1 MRTRI
6 GIVGAG
12 GVADRIHLPAC
23 KAASNI
29 EVVGI
34 CDPNAAARENIS
46 KKFGVAGVYSSLDQ
60 MLQQVRPDALIVG
73 TPPDSHFD
81 ICRQGLEFGAHVFCE
96 KPFMATLEEADQ
108 IIDLATQRNLLLRI
122 NNQYRFMTFYAE
134 TKRRLLEG
142 EFGRV
147 FYIQCWQQMFHP
159 PEKET
164 NWRSQLTQYVLYEF
178 GTHALDLVSFFFDA
192 LPVSVNANMPRGR
205 AEYNADVLV
214 QMSLRF
220 PEERL
225 ATFSFNRVSHAP
237 EKYLEMRL
245 DCEKASLRISL
256 GGVAKVSIEWAGNAG
271 RFVTR
276 WGLLKGGQA
285 RAEVGGRPSTYC
297 SSRHGEFATATARH
311 LERFVAEM
319 REPVR
324 PTENAAHAREM
335 LRLVFAGYESAASG
349 ETVWLQAPRGA

>member
-23 KAASNI
+23 KEVSDI
-29 EVVGI
+29 EVVGV
-34 CDPNAAARENIS
+34 CDPNASARDGMAR
-46 KKFGVAGVYSSLDQ
+46 KFGVSQSFSGLDQ
-60 MLQQVRPDALIVG
+60 MLEQVRPDALIVG
-73 TPPDSHFD
+73 TPPATHLD
-81 ICRQGLEFGAHVFCE
+81 ICTEALEFGAHLFCE
-96 KPFMATLEEADQ
+96 KPFMSTVKEADE
-108 IIDLATQRNLLLRI
+108 IIDLAQRQNLLLRV
-122 NNQYRFMTFYAE
+122 NNQYRFMTFYAD
-134 TKRRLLEG
+134 TKRRLLAG

-164 NWRSQLTQYVLYEF
+164 NWRSQLTQYLLYEF

-192 LPVSVNANMPRGR
+192 LPVSVNANMPRAR
-205 AEYNADVLV
+205 PEYDADVLV
-214 QMSLRF
+214 QMSMRF

-237 EKYLEMRL
+237 KKYLEMRL

-256 GGVAKVSIEWAGNAG
+256 GGVAKVSVEWVGNAG
-271 RFVTR
+271 RFATN

-285 RAEVGGRPSTYC
+285 RAEVDGRPTTYC
-297 SSRHGEFATATARH
+297 SSRRGEFATATARH
-311 LERFVAEM
+311 LERFIEEM

-324 PTENAAHAREM
+324 PVENALHAREI
-335 LRLVFAGYESAASG
+335 LRIVFAGYESAGSG
-349 ETVWLQAPRGA
+349 ETVWLGA